1 MRRSLLALATLF
13 AAFVMGLASPALA
26 GVPKMVFAE
35 EFGATW

>member
-1 MRRSLLALATLF
+1 MAWAVLA
-13 AAFVMGLASPALA
+13 MGLASPVLA